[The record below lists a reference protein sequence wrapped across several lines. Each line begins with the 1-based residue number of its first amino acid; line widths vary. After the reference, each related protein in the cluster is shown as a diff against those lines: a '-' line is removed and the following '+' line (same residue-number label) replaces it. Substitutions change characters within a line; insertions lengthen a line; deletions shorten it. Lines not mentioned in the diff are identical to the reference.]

1 MCLASIL
8 KYSPKT
14 IQRIKALIKGRD
26 AFIVPGVLHQDDLYL
41 SDLLDIPI
49 LSPDPDIANLYASKS
64 GTKRIFLAAKVDI
77 PPSEFDIYS
86 LPQLHECLAQVVTE
100 NLHIKRWLFKM
111 DNEFGGRGTAYC
123 DVTPYLSCYAA
134 AWKECQRYG
143 EKWSKK
149 WAHEPM
155 LIRIAAEI
163 PTILAQHGSPVSKEG
178 YTTWEKFLEVFL
190 QRGMN
195 KSLPFGHANC
205 GYIKVV

>member
-1 MCLASIL
+1 MALCTQFQNITNSNRLDLVAHLVEHWTSIPKVAGSIPTVIRQTFQLARCGCTLRVTSQTLLL
-8 KYSPKT
+8 KVKNF
-14 IQRIKALIKGRD
+14 QLQHL
-26 AFIVPGVLHQDDLYL
+26 VP
-41 SDLLDIPI
+41 
-49 LSPDPDIANLYASKS
+49 
-64 GTKRIFLAAKVDI
+64 
-77 PPSEFDIYS
+77 
-86 LPQLHECLAQVVTE
+86 TE
-100 NLHIKRWLFKM
+100 NLCRPITFYTILFLRKIFLSGKWASS
-111 DNEFGGRGTAYC
+111 NHLVFFISAYC

-155 LIRIAAEI
+155 LIKIAAEI

-195 KSLPFGHANC
+195 KSLPFGRANY
-205 GYIKVV
+205 GYIKVICV